1 MTKILNYYI
10 NGEFVQSRSDRTA
23 EVFNPATGEVE
34 SLAPMASASEVEQA
48 IVAAPQALP
57 SWASITPLRRSHVLQ
72 KFRVLLEQNSDKLAA
87 VISREHGKTLD
98 DASGEVTRGIEIV
111 GFACGGPHL
120 LKAEVTENVGP
131 SIDSHSFSC
140 TPRCPADRLWV
151 TLRFS
156 DRALSVFCFALKLSC
171 LSSLWRADR
180 SAMAPRAIIFA
191 RDQKPDFSDAAGSTI
206 SPRPIPPLPR

>member
-1 MTKILNYYI
+1 MTKILNHYI

-48 IVAAPQALP
+48 IVAARQALP

-111 GFACGGPHL
+111 EFACGGPHL
-120 LKAEVTENVGP
+120 LKGG
-131 SIDSHSFSC
+131 SRKMSDH
-140 TPRCPADRLWV
+140 RLTV
-151 TLRFS
+151 IHF
-156 DRALSVFCFALKLSC
+156 RA
-171 LSSLWRADR
+171 
-180 SAMAPRAIIFA
+180 
-191 RDQKPDFSDAAGSTI
+191 
-206 SPRPIPPLPR
+206 PPGVQQTDYG